1 MQTPFRLFPRLAL
14 SAGLAALLI
23 TSGCQ
28 SNRVPN
34 RDELSEVQ
42 RVMLLPRDRSKEAQQ
57 AMTPAQALEKLK
69 AGNERFVSGTPHSHD
84 RLAEVRSTASG
95 QYPFAAVVSCLDSR
109 QPTEIVFDQSIGDVF
124 SARIAGNIIN
134 DDILGSLEFACAV
147 AGAKLIVVVGHTR
160 CGAIKGACDGVEL
173 GNLTGLLNRVQPAV
187 QRVPLY
193 VQPRTSKNSEF
204 VEKVAAANVQ
214 VALIQIREKSPILRE
229 LLDQGRIGLVG
240 GMYDLETGRVDF
252 YP

>member
-1 MQTPFRLFPRLAL
+1 MQQPYRLFPRLAL

-28 SNRVPN
+28 TNRVPN

-42 RVMLLPRDRSKEAQQ
+42 RVMLLPRDRSREAQQ

-69 AGNERFVSGTPHSHD
+69 AGNERFVSGTSQPHD
-84 RLAEVRSTASG
+84 RLDEVRSTASG
-95 QYPFAAVVSCLDSR
+95 QFPFAAVVSCLDSR

-124 SARIAGNIIN
+124 SARIAGNVIN

-173 GNLTGLLNRVQPAV
+173 GHLTGLLNRIQPAV
-187 QRVPLY
+187 HRVPAY
-193 VQPRTSKNSEF
+193 VQPRTSKNAEF

-240 GMYDLETGRVDF
+240 GMYNLDTGRVDF
-252 YP
+252 YQ